1 MVTLFV
7 DQYQLDIPIYTSIP
21 TIYEPNKV
29 TMQAPQ
35 QALKLSLSESFPGP
49 TIDQV
54 RQLAPVPDDQI
65 SIWKD
70 PKKVAHV
77 GFHGP
82 GRHAT
87 TLELAEGYQF
97 WWPDSHDDSEY
108 DRDVKNIWYS
118 TLRWHLGEILSRDIK
133 RPIVKAGKRPE
144 KELFLEPELQTMLE
158 KMGKTVRRVV
168 VMGLGTLE
176 KAKQEDFPHNYR
188 SYMLVRQII
197 GSLLEMLRE
206 KYIQD
211 WRKVLAAQSRRTE
224 STAIHR
230 LTSMD

>member
-1 MVTLFV
+1 
-7 DQYQLDIPIYTSIP
+7 
-21 TIYEPNKV
+21 
-29 TMQAPQ
+29 MQAPQ

-87 TLELAEGYQF
+87 TLELAQGCQS